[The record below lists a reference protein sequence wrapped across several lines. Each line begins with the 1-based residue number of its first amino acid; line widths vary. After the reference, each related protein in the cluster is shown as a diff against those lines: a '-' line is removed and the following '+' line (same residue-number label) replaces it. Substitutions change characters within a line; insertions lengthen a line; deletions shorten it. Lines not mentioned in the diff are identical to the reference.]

1 MRAAFPG
8 LVGDGGGAAGRFLDA
23 PAHLLSLGGHLPA
36 ADTIGARV
44 FSLAEGKTSKVVK
57 SPYGF
62 HLFKVLQKEKGRW
75 IEFAEVKEKIKADLA
90 KGKEEQDSEWLVRSS
105 GAKSSMKS
113 A

>member
-1 MRAAFPG
+1 MPEAF
-8 LVGDGGGAAGRFLDA
+8 DR
-23 PAHLLSLGGHLPA
+23 
-36 ADTIGARV
+36 IV

-90 KGKEEQDSEWLVRSS
+90 KGTEEQAFRKWLDALKS
-105 GAKSSMKS
+105 GRNPPMKS